1 MQVGIC
7 PVALKIP
14 VDEVKPLVRVKK
26 IFLRWCSARRSF
38 LGAGCAGAEGVHGPR
53 IPDIVAITG
62 CHFSRCGRI
71 ASSSIE
77 CFLAGR
83 LAQW

>member
-53 IPDIVAITG
+53 IPDAVTIMG
-62 CHFSRCGRI
+62 GSG
-71 ASSSIE
+71 
-77 CFLAGR
+77 AGVPCDVDESPR
-83 LAQW
+83 VR

>member
-53 IPDIVAITG
+53 IPDAVTIMGGA
-62 CHFSRCGRI
+62 
-71 ASSSIE
+71 E
-77 CFLAGR
+77 AGVPCDVDESPR
-83 LAQW
+83 VR